1 MLLCALR
8 VIYIHDEGDNPPK
21 EKAHES
27 EDIKMRTIITLD
39 GKKINKNAACEMFGK
54 EDMDKRIKEAKEVF
68 FEEPNEECS
77 WWMGIGMLTIKFR

>member
-8 VIYIHDEGDNPPK
+8 VIYIHEEGDNPPK

-68 FEEPNEECS
+68 F
-77 WWMGIGMLTIKFR
+77 

>member
-8 VIYIHDEGDNPPK
+8 VIYIHDEGDNLPK

-68 FEEPNEECS
+68 FEDPNEECS

>member
-39 GKKINKNAACEMFGK
+39 GKKISKKAACEMFGK
-54 EDMDKRIKEAKEVF
+54 EDMDKRIREAKEVF
-68 FEEPNEECS
+68 FEDPNEECS